1 MDFVIPSMSNLRL
14 AKFIYK
20 AIKFSFLTAFFF
32 FQLCLGLFK
41 GRTEAVKKTW
51 ISFVTSSSPIIKYS
65 VKGNIEN
72 KTLVPFY
79 CSLFSPNSAQETTGT
94 NIMHIFSCLKLLK
107 PYNKKGQIIRLFLL
121 FLVPYIRFLFESL
134 ELIRVFCKIRS
145 DKTQK
150 VLRCPKNS

>member
-14 AKFIYK
+14 VKFICK
-20 AIKFSFLTAFFF
+20 TILSWPLCFSFSCVWD
-32 FQLCLGLFK
+32 CLKVGEKLLRRK
-41 GRTEAVKKTW
+41 LEYLLQPV
-51 ISFVTSSSPIIKYS
+51 ISPTIKYS
-65 VKGNIEN
+65 VKGNTEN

-79 CSLFSPNSAQETTGT
+79 CFLFSPDSAQETTGT

-107 PYNKKGQIIRLFLL
+107 SYNKKGQIIRLFSL

-134 ELIRVFCKIRS
+134 ELIRVFYKIWS

-150 VLRCPKNS
+150 ILRCPKNS